1 MSRRHRLLATALAL
15 GAAACSQVAT
25 APGVVV
31 KALFTAGDTVNDKPD
46 GTP

>member
-15 GAAACSQVAT
+15 GAAACSQRDA

-46 GTP
+46 ATP